1 MFKEGHDAE
10 LCRLSGRNGA
20 EYARPIN
27 SRRCEDLGRVWIGE
41 INSCASNPN
50 RARYVVPN
58 APQCRGNGRTYVNHG
73 EEEGRYD
80 ECLTPGRVAK
90 YNKIAKRKKQSL
102 NEVALDRNRFNC
114 SYRAGWVMQDGTCV
128 KRDGPGAG
136 LAAGR
141 LLHGR

>member
-10 LCRLSGRNGA
+10 LCRLRGRNGA

-27 SRRCEDLGRVWIGE
+27 SRRCEDLGRIWIGE

-58 APQCRGNGRTYVNHG
+58 APQCRGAGQIYVNHG
-73 EEEGRYD
+73 EVEGRYD

-90 YNKIAKRKKQSL
+90 LSRIAKRKQA
-102 NEVALDRNRFNC
+102 VAQRGRARPQPVQLLLPR
-114 SYRAGWVMQDGTCV
+114 RAG
-128 KRDGPGAG
+128 
-136 LAAGR
+136 
-141 LLHGR
+141 